1 MDYIE
6 KLYRFYLTKKQVDKL
21 TIVRN
26 LVVEKQLSLDAI
38 GESLSKS
45 LYQVKILLTEIDD
58 DLTGIS
64 TLEDSFFFL
73 EKRTLHLSDD
83 LNQEQ
88 SLYIFVNLKKS
99 IFWNLPITNSSS
111 IY

>member
-1 MDYIE
+1 MIWQLLKVFLIQLEAGIFFIKAVEKLDYIE

-64 TLEDSFFFL
+64 TLEDSFF
-73 EKRTLHLSDD
+73 S
-83 LNQEQ
+83 
-88 SLYIFVNLKKS
+88 
-99 IFWNLPITNSSS
+99 
-111 IY
+111 